1 MDSFNA
7 ITLAFLNR
15 PEAEL
20 ENQLPNDEEKSSGS
34 GGVCVISYS
43 DSEYQLMS
51 DEDKSGGSGG
61 VCVIA

>member
-1 MDSFNA
+1 MDSFTA
-7 ITLAFLNR
+7 ITLAFLNH

-34 GGVCVISYS
+34 GGVCVISHN
-43 DSEYQLMS
+43 DADHQFLN
-51 DEDKSGGSGG
+51 DEEKSSGSGG